1 MSDIT
6 INYKGNAIA
15 TMDASGTKTL
25 LTEGK
30 YCEDDITL
38 TYTKPGGGGATV
50 LSGSFVA
57 GTGYTLNITVS
68 RLCSHLYIYKPD
80 LTADTDL
87 SQAPYGASKRLT
99 VFVDNDNGFV
109 TQTITNSSGTGTLVY
124 FERLGQWG
132 DQTGTNNVYTF
143 DQNSITAS
151 SMRVNGA
158 SRQFVDGATYNW
170 VAW

>member
-1 MSDIT
+1 MADVELS
-6 INYKGNAIA
+6 YKGSIIG
-15 TMDASGTKTL
+15 TLSASGT
-25 LTEGK
+25 LTMETAGT

-38 TYTKPGGGGATV
+38 TYTSPGGGGTAV
-50 LSGSFVA
+50 LSGFFVA
-57 GTGYTLNITVS
+57 DTGYTLNIPVS

-109 TQTITNSSGTGTLVY
+109 AQTITNSSGTGMLVY
-124 FERLGQWG
+124 FEKLGQWG
-132 DQTGTNNVYTF
+132 DQAGTTNVYTF
-143 DQNSITAS
+143 GQNSITAS
-151 SMRVNGA
+151 SMRVNGV